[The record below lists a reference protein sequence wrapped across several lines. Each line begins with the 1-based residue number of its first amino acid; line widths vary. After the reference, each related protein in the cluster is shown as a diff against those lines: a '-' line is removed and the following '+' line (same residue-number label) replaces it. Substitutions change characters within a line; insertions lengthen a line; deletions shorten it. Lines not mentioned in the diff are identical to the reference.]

1 MADINLAPTNYEL
14 EAIQKQRRMAELLG
28 QQAIQPIEMP
38 QVPGARISPIQ
49 GIAKLLQAYISNKNL
64 KKADTEEK
72 QYQSDYLS
80 DLGFLMRNAGKTT
93 PATAAIPEKIENITT
108 PIDANRNLQEVAL
121 RQSLMRDPNA
131 AINPFERQMGMDER
145 AQVAKLPGQTVEERV
160 TPAVPAMP
168 SSPMLSADLLS
179 GNNANG
185 YIKTGAGKMALAQY
199 LMQQQAQQ
207 QAAAQAELAASRQ
220 LHAFNPEQNVGT
232 FSGGQFNTIIQG
244 KPKEQ
249 NVIGIPSPA
258 DFTPESLA
266 TYAISKNY
274 ADLLRNPKEVNAP
287 AAAQNYEYY
296 VKQETDAGRKPL
308 SFKDFELLKVRE
320 GRAQAPP
327 RERMVFDA
335 NRGGTVNLD
344 TGEFKPVQQGGV
356 DIGVKPKDLKP
367 VPPTINTAMTQNQV
381 VLNKIA
387 RAEDLLTKTPEAT
400 GMFKGMMPDAILNRT
415 DKEGTA
421 TRAALA
427 ELAATKVHDLS
438 GAAVSVSEFGRLKPF
453 LPQPTDNADTLRT
466 KLAGMKTEVEDI
478 VNATNQIY
486 SEEQGYKPIPSLA
499 PKLAASADA
508 PPVTALKEGQ
518 TTTFA
523 NGQQWTLQKGKQV
536 RVK

>member
-14 EAIQKQRRMAELLG
+14 DAIQKRRRMAELLM
-28 QQAIQPIEMP
+28 QQAQQPMEMP
-38 QVPGARISPIQ
+38 QMAGVRVSPIS
-49 GIAKLLQAYISNKNL
+49 GLAKLLQTYTANEKL

-80 DLGFLMRNAGKTT
+80 DLGFLLRNAGKTT
-93 PATAAIPEKIENITT
+93 PATEAIPEKTETITT
-108 PIDANRNLQEVAL
+108 PNIANQNLQEIAL
-121 RQSLMRDPNA
+121 RQSTMRDPNA

-145 AQVAKLPGQTVEERV
+145 AQIAKLPGQTVEERV
-160 TPAVPAMP
+160 TPAVPAMQG
-168 SSPMLSADLLS
+168 SPLLSADLLS
-179 GNNANG
+179 GNNANN

-232 FSGGQFNTIIQG
+232 FSGGEFKTIIQG

-258 DFTPESLA
+258 DFTPESLS
-266 TYAISKNY
+266 TYAISKKY
-274 ADLLRNPKEVNAP
+274 SDLVRNPKEVNAP

>member
-1 MADINLAPTNYEL
+1 MPDINLAPSNYEL
-14 EAIQKQRRMAELLG
+14 EAIQKRRKMAELLM
-28 QQAIQPIEMP
+28 QQAQQPMEMP
-38 QVPGARISPIQ
+38 QMAGVRVSPVS
-49 GIAKLLQAYISNKNL
+49 GLAKLLQTYTANEKL

-93 PATAAIPEKIENITT
+93 PATEAIPEQGGN
-108 PIDANRNLQEVAL
+108 
-121 RQSLMRDPNA
+121 
-131 AINPFERQMGMDER
+131 
-145 AQVAKLPGQTVEERV
+145 
-160 TPAVPAMP
+160 PAVSAMP
-168 SSPMLSADLLS
+168 ASPLLSPDLLS
-179 GNNANG
+179 GNNANN

-232 FSGGQFNTIIQG
+232 FSGNKFNTIIQG

-266 TYAISKNY
+266 KYAISKNY

-466 KLAGMKTEVEDI
+466 KLAGMKAEVEDI